1 MEGNPVSAPRGV
13 PERILLVVLPT
24 GEKHFLEKPML
35 DGIEEWAKGM
45 DVTIAEYRFAEV
57 VHTPPP
63 TKPKS

>member
-1 MEGNPVSAPRGV
+1 MNAPRGF
-13 PERILLVVLPT
+13 PERVWVVIRPSGERDILDRI
-24 GEKHFLEKPML
+24 EN
-35 DGIEEWAKGM
+35 IEEWAEGM